1 DREAKRIDRRENRTD
16 DAELRPYNEMLASM
30 AERDSKL
37 DHRRPSALPA
47 AAAAGRPHAASQTHN
62 GGAPTCSTQTRI
74 MPRNFPKDCNVTHTG
89 AWARSVRAAEVPRT
103 VPVPSAASKRSV
115 MPGPSGRR
123 TTCQAIRAFKGDADC
138 GIEGVS

>member
-1 DREAKRIDRRENRTD
+1 D
-16 DAELRPYNEMLASM
+16 DAELRAYNEMLASM

-37 DHRRPSALPA
+37 DHRRRCALPA
-47 AAAAGRPHAASQTHN
+47 AGAAGRRHAASQTHN
-62 GGAPTCSTQTRI
+62 GCARMCSKNSRI
-74 MPRNFPKDCNVTHTG
+74 MPRNFPKDCNVTHTD

-138 GIEGVS
+138 